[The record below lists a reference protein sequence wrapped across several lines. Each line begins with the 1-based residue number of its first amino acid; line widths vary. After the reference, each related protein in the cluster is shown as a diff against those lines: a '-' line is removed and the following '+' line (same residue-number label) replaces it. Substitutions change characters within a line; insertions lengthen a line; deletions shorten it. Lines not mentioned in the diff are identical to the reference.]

1 MHAYDSRVTD
11 YPDLRV
17 DDDGFV
23 VLITPDTYVSFVDE
37 DWTFDQITAHF
48 AEQMTAGSMFAVY
61 VGQGSGLEVID
72 ELTYGPPAPGE
83 TAEHEAS
90 GVVEVGPDGL
100 WLADYAQITTAAQF
114 QGQSPIT
121 ADFSTR
127 LPVAPGR
134 HEVRLQHLATDALHL
149 TVTPAANAAHIEHHS
164 VPWFEL

>member
-1 MHAYDSRVTD
+1 
-11 YPDLRV
+11 
-17 DDDGFV
+17 
-23 VLITPDTYVSFVDE
+23 
-37 DWTFDQITAHF
+37 
-48 AEQMTAGSMFAVY
+48 MFAVY

-72 ELTYGPPAPGE
+72 ELTYGPPAPGQ

-100 WLADYAQITTAAQF
+100 WLTDYAQITMAAQF
-114 QGQSPIT
+114 EGQSPI
-121 ADFSTR
+121 AHFSTR

-164 VPWFEL
+164 VPWFNL